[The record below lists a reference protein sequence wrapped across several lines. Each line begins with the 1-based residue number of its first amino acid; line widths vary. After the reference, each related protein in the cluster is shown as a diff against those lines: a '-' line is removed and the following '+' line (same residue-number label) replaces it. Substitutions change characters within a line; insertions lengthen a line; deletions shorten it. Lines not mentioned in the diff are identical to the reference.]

1 MKKTRI
7 ALSLATVVMAV
18 SALTA
23 LPAAAQ
29 PGRFDPFG
37 PAYRDGGR
45 EANNWDIEGR
55 LQRAQERI
63 DRGRGNGIT
72 KKEARRLQA
81 ELDGIRSRAAQL
93 RADGRLGR
101 RDRDELDRRLDQLAQ
116 NTRNQRFD

>member
-1 MKKTRI
+1 MNRSRI
-7 ALSLATVVMAV
+7 ALAAALITLGG
-18 SALTA
+18 LTA
-23 LPAAAQ
+23 LPASAQ

-72 KKEARRLQA
+72 KKEARRLQG
-81 ELDGIRSRAAQL
+81 ELDGIRARAAQL